1 MTKLERLGKVID
13 TDVLVIGGGSAALWA
28 ANKAKES
35 VDSVLLVDK
44 GPRDWGGLTSMAGGD
59 FDAVIPGENVD
70 DWVKDLVYYY
80 DGLCEQDLM
89 EEIFKQSFER
99 LQDYQRLGCEFLKE
113 PDGKL
118 KGIPQRGLDHIKLY
132 PARYK
137 GKGGED
143 MIRGLIG
150 ESERL
155 GVRRLHKTVI
165 TDLLKRDGR
174 VIGAVGFNILN
185 GKFYIFKAKAVILAS
200 GAGSWKT
207 SYLKNTST
215 GDGIYMAFRAGAE
228 IRNFEF
234 IKVWNVPKLFAWEGQ
249 TTLLP
254 LGARFVNAKGEPF
267 MEKYSPI
274 LGANTDPHYNV
285 VGMAFEAREGK
296 SPIYFD
302 ISLIKPEDRELL
314 KPQTGWQLLN
324 YQKLVELGID
334 FFEENTEWMPQASCS
349 FGGLVA
355 DIKGRSTVPGLFV
368 VGRARSIDPGLY
380 IGGFSLC
387 TTAVTGHITGETA
400 ADYAKSC
407 EAVSI
412 DEEEVEMLK
421 NTLYYHM
428 GKAGIPPKEVLSKIQ
443 EVIFPYDVCILKSRS
458 SLTRAL
464 DRIGNIK
471 NELLPQMFAENPHYL
486 MKLMEVRAIA
496 FISELYLKTSL
507 MRTETRAG
515 HYREDYPERDNKNWL
530 RWIIVNQKNGDLN
543 FHTEPVPLD
552 RYRFKPTR
560 YYMDNFKFPK

>member
-1 MTKLERLGKVID
+1 MTKLEKFGKVIN

-28 ANKAKES
+28 ANRAKES

-44 GPRDWGGLTSMAGGD
+44 GPRDWGGLASMAGGD
-59 FDAVIPGENVD
+59 FDAVIPGESVD

-80 DGLCEQDLM
+80 DGLCEQDM
-89 EEIFKQSFER
+89 VEEVFKQSFDR
-99 LQDYQRLGCEFLKE
+99 LQDYQRLGCEFLTG

-132 PARYK
+132 PARLK
-137 GKGGED
+137 GRGGED
-143 MIRGLIG
+143 MIRGLIKEAG
-150 ESERL
+150 RL
-155 GVRRLHKTVI
+155 GVKRLHRTVI
-165 TDLLKRDGR
+165 TDLLKSDGR
-174 VIGAVGFNILN
+174 VIGAVGFNALN
-185 GKFYIFKAKAVILAS
+185 GEFYIFKAKAVILAS

-215 GDGIYMAFRAGAE
+215 GDGIRMAFCAGADV
-228 IRNFEF
+228 RNFEF
-234 IKVWNVPKLFAWEGQ
+234 VKVWNVPKLFAWESQ

-254 LGARFVNAKGEPF
+254 LGARFVNARGEPF

-285 VGMAFEAREGK
+285 VGMAFEAREGR

-302 ISLIKPEDRELL
+302 ISPIKPEDRELL
-314 KPQTGWQLLN
+314 KPQAGWQLLN

-334 FFEENTEWMPQASCS
+334 FFKENTEWMPQVSCS

-368 VGRARSIDPGLY
+368 AGRVRSIDPGVY

-387 TTAVTGHITGETA
+387 TTAVTGHIVGGTVAE
-400 ADYAKSC
+400 YVKSH
-407 EAVSI
+407 EPVQI
-412 DEEEVEMLK
+412 DAEEVGALK
-421 NTLYYHM
+421 STLYAPM
-428 GKAGIPPKEVLSKIQ
+428 GKVGIPPKEILREIQ

-464 DRIGNIK
+464 DRIENIK
-471 NELLPQMFAENPHYL
+471 NELLPQMVADDPHYL
-486 MKLMEVRAIA
+486 MKLIEVRAIA

-515 HYREDYPERDNKNWL
+515 HYREDYPERDDNNWL

-543 FHTEPVPLD
+543 FRTEPVPLD
-552 RYRFKPTR
+552 RYRFKPIR
-560 YYMDNFKFPK
+560 YYMDNFQFPK